1 MLHESV
7 LKLYRRLRLDGYR
20 KLFGAVQEREGSL
33 SAMEAFSADL
43 INLLGEPTL
52 KEFAEYSG
60 ISQPNATYK
69 VNALASKGYVE
80 KVVSAPDRRE
90 IRLRT
95 GKKFA
100 QYFDEDRPVICA
112 AAERCARS
120 FQKKKLT
127 RRGGCW
133 THCWR
138 PCRMEP
144 VKKADAFLTREGR
157 NRNYDRF
164 I

>member
-43 INLLGEPTL
+43 INLLGD
-52 KEFAEYSG
+52 
-60 ISQPNATYK
+60 
-69 VNALASKGYVE
+69 VE

-112 AAERCARS
+112 AAEKVRTQFSEEEIDAARRVLDALLEAMQDGTS
-120 FQKKKLT
+120 QKS
-127 RRGGCW
+127 
-133 THCWR
+133 
-138 PCRMEP
+138 
-144 VKKADAFLTREGR
+144 
-157 NRNYDRF
+157 
-164 I
+164 

>member
-1 MLHESV
+1 MLQQT
-7 LKLYRRLRLDGYR
+7 LQRLYRQLRLTSYR
-20 KLFGAVQEREGSL
+20 QIFGAIRERSGSL
-33 SAMEAFSADL
+33 SATEAFSADV
-43 INLLGEPTL
+43 IQLLGAPTL
-52 KEFAEYSG
+52 SQFAQYLG

-112 AAERCARS
+112 AAEKVRTQFSEEEIDAARRVLDALLEAMQDGTS
-120 FQKKKLT
+120 QKS
-127 RRGGCW
+127 
-133 THCWR
+133 
-138 PCRMEP
+138 
-144 VKKADAFLTREGR
+144 
-157 NRNYDRF
+157 
-164 I
+164 

>member
-1 MLHESV
+1 
-7 LKLYRRLRLDGYR
+7 
-20 KLFGAVQEREGSL
+20 
-33 SAMEAFSADL
+33 MEAFSADL

-112 AAERCARS
+112 AAEKVRTQFSEEEIDAARRVLDALLEAMQDGTS
-120 FQKKKLT
+120 QKS
-127 RRGGCW
+127 
-133 THCWR
+133 
-138 PCRMEP
+138 
-144 VKKADAFLTREGR
+144 
-157 NRNYDRF
+157 
-164 I
+164 

>member
-1 MLHESV
+1 MATASSLARCRSGREASARW
-7 LKLYRRLRLDGYR
+7 RRFRR
-20 KLFGAVQEREGSL
+20 I
-33 SAMEAFSADL
+33 

-112 AAERCARS
+112 AAEKVRTQFSEEEIDAARRVLDALLEAMQDGTS
-120 FQKKKLT
+120 QKS
-127 RRGGCW
+127 
-133 THCWR
+133 
-138 PCRMEP
+138 
-144 VKKADAFLTREGR
+144 
-157 NRNYDRF
+157 
-164 I
+164 

>member
-1 MLHESV
+1 MLHESI
-7 LKLYRRLRLDGYR
+7 LKLYRRLRLR
-20 KLFGAVQEREGSL
+20 Q
-33 SAMEAFSADL
+33 
-43 INLLGEPTL
+43 
-52 KEFAEYSG
+52 FAEYSG

-112 AAERCARS
+112 AAEKVRMQFSEEEIDAARRVLDALLEAMQDGTS
-120 FQKKKLT
+120 QKS
-127 RRGGCW
+127 
-133 THCWR
+133 
-138 PCRMEP
+138 
-144 VKKADAFLTREGR
+144 
-157 NRNYDRF
+157 
-164 I
+164 

>member
-1 MLHESV
+1 MATASSLARCRSGREASARW
-7 LKLYRRLRLDGYR
+7 RRFRR
-20 KLFGAVQEREGSL
+20 IL
-33 SAMEAFSADL
+33 SICS
-43 INLLGEPTL
+43 
-52 KEFAEYSG
+52 EFAEYSG

-112 AAERCARS
+112 AAEKVRTQFSEEEIDAARRVLDALLEAMQDGTS
-120 FQKKKLT
+120 QKS
-127 RRGGCW
+127 
-133 THCWR
+133 
-138 PCRMEP
+138 
-144 VKKADAFLTREGR
+144 
-157 NRNYDRF
+157 
-164 I
+164 